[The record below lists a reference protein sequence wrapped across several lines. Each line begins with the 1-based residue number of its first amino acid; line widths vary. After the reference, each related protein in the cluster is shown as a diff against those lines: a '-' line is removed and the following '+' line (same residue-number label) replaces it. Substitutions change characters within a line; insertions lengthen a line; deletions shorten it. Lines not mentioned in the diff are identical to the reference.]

1 MARRKKAA
9 AKPATRRMPRRGKA
23 AAAAAAVEG
32 ESSAVEP
39 PPEKPSELE
48 PPVEPTPVEPTP
60 VTDSQPSVSQD
71 SQTNQTPKPTVP
83 TVVVHKK
90 FGKYRCLFNN
100 EDSFTRRYD
109 LGSDSETNSSVE
121 IRVVDPC
128 ASSESD
134 SNTAADTQTEN
145 CGVVTNFSSLN
156 NVNHQ
161 ININNTNMS
170 AAIQTNSVLP
180 IANEIPMPSEAPLT
194 ELPLTS
200 EIPLPIEPP
209 IASEEPVLY
218 KTSEHSEMLSESTPI
233 GENENLLAGIS
244 LPSEIPLPVGPP
256 SSSEP
261 FVIEPSL
268 TSEIPF
274 PAEPTQAS
282 IPYPSDSDAIPG
294 LILATGVPLPV
305 GIPLLN
311 DIPMPEAPA
320 TDSTLNHV
328 PEAATLET
336 ALETNTEVTYNQT
349 DEYPNTVNK
358 ENMNLDIPGEQEPME
373 YGADDEELITIVQI
387 VEDDNQ
393 ELYYNIKMDSPDDTT
408 EKKEQDGEF
417 QKHFEKL
424 NITAHNAVS
433 MDCSQPGSKVQ
444 MPEHLSRP
452 DPSLTPSSI
461 VSDDSNSS
469 RVAETAVN
477 ATESTESS
485 PTGVRRS
492 NRIKTISSQ
501 KQKSKG
507 YGLVKTPLKKALI
520 TQTKLKLEE
529 NNSDSQEKSGDTATS
544 IAPNSPSFPVPSD
557 LPVKVKSRW
566 RRSSELEMGANSPAN
581 SPLASPSLPQRLQ
594 PVPEAQN
601 PEDQTHT
608 LTKEAYDKIIDER
621 MRQFQHLDENE
632 YLCERMI
639 SKDTKKM
646 ICDCFMTKEEIER
659 GELGCGEDCLN
670 RLLMIECNSRCPV
683 GDRCTNRRF
692 EKRENGA
699 LKVFYADKKGCGVE
713 AADDITAGEFLME
726 YVGEVLDYD
735 QFYKR
740 AQTYSDENNL
750 HHYFMSLKGDTV
762 IDATMKGNISRF
774 INHSCDPNA
783 ETQKWTVNGELRIGF
798 FSKRDIGVGEEITF
812 DYQFKRFGKEAQRC
826 YCGADACRGWIGAE
840 PDSDDEDEEEEE
852 DDVSTTKVPEAVSVE
867 APAAVLEAPR
877 PRPRRPRRDRVY
889 KPNQELVQDADIEED
904 LEALHRTG
912 VKNQSHT
919 LRLSR
924 TVVRAKTRRAQV
936 ALLRLLRDADLPC
949 RRLFLDYRGLR
960 LLAPWCTDA
969 PMDFRLEMLQTV
981 DRLPITN
988 KTMVSESRFFTIVE
1002 RWLSDT
1008 PTPDVFIDES
1018 TGLPVELTNK
1028 PQDDSTDVSSVL
1040 ENLEKVKDLCS
1051 QLLERWSSLKEAF
1064 KIPKKERIQQMKEHE
1079 RQANVERRAADSSGS
1094 RDRDRERRDERDRD
1108 RERERDRDRERDRER
1123 ERERERDRYRERER
1137 DRDRERDERDRR
1149 KRRTSPDARRS
1160 IRSSRVLATVPPM
1173 SKEERRR
1180 AFAEAAA
1187 AAEDSRRQR
1196 EQHYAHYWP
1205 EQAFPQKNGDE
1216 RSPKRPPRPRTHAD
1230 NGNSTMRTTGPSRPS
1245 HSLAVMGVILSM
1257 SKEERRRAF
1266 AEAAAAAE
1274 DSRRQREQHYAHY
1287 WPEQAFPQ
1295 KNGDER
1301 SPKRPPRPRT
1311 HADNGNSTMRTTGPS
1326 RPSHSL
1332 AVMGVILSMSKE
1344 ERRRAFAEAAAA
1356 AEDSRRQREQHYAHY
1371 WPEQAFPQMFPPGM
1385 MGAPPNMLPG
1395 MPPGMPPGM
1404 GGMPP
1409 GMPGMPG
1416 MVPGMDVPAE
1426 WLGPAGEFQGPPGFC
1441 PPFGGPQ
1448 QFCMPQPN
1456 GIRVLES
1463 PTGKSIMGMGGYG
1476 MPGFMFGQQMPPNAF
1491 PATPQ
1496 TEPMMPQV
1504 AEQPP
1509 EEVILPSHWRSA
1521 LDARG
1526 RTYYYHVKLRQP
1538 QWLPPPP
1545 PTTNGDD
1552 SSSEEEAEIPADTP
1566 AVRRPGKVVEGV
1578 NGIIYEVVKENPHN
1592 GLIPDHALVS
1602 VKPRKRRPGLVS
1614 ERPISPRTE
1623 EDKLAGRLE
1632 VKRYK
1637 QTKEKLRRRREKL
1650 LHKVRQLA
1658 QRSRKP
1664 NVDELK
1670 IVDLAE
1676 SESDSEASVEETEPA
1691 PVPVPIPVAVVEPE
1705 PVPVPVPVPSP
1716 PVDAEEAARKLKEQF
1731 RSSMARVMV
1740 HHLNPYRHSDAPAGR
1755 ITCTAD
1761 FKHLARKLTH
1771 FVMLKELKHCRSVDE
1786 LVVTDSVRSKAK
1798 EFVRKYMAKF
1808 GKVYRRPAE
1817 EAD

>member
-23 AAAAAAVEG
+23 AAASAAVEG

-48 PPVEPTPVEPTP
+48 PPVEQTPVEPTP

-71 SQTNQTPKPTVP
+71 LQTNQTPKPTVP

-145 CGVVTNFSSLN
+145 CSVVTNFSSLN
-156 NVNHQ
+156 DVNHQ

-180 IANEIPMPSEAPLT
+180 IANEIPMPSEAPLS

-209 IASEEPVLY
+209 IASEEHVLY
-218 KTSEHSEMLSESTPI
+218 KTSEHSEIPLLSESTPI

-261 FVIEPSL
+261 FLIEPSL

-282 IPYPSDSDAIPG
+282 IPYPSDAIPG
-294 LILATGVPLPV
+294 LTLATGVPLTV

-336 ALETNTEVTYNQT
+336 ALETNTKVTYNQT

-358 ENMNLDIPGEQEPME
+358 ENTNLDIPGEQEQME

-393 ELYYNIKMDSPDDTT
+393 ELYYNINMDSPDETT

-417 QKHFEKL
+417 QKHFAKL

-433 MDCSQPGSKVQ
+433 MDCSQPGSKLQ
-444 MPEHLSRP
+444 MPEQLSRP

-594 PVPEAQN
+594 PVPEALN
-601 PEDQTHT
+601 AEDQTHT

-621 MRQFQHLDENE
+621 MKQFQHLDENE

-798 FSKRDIGVGEEITF
+798 FSKRDIAVGEEITF

-867 APAAVLEAPR
+867 TPAAAASAPRAR
-877 PRPRRPRRDRVY
+877 PRPRRARGY
-889 KPNQELVQDADIEED
+889 KPSQDLVQDADIEED

-1205 EQAFPQKNGDE
+1205 EQAFPQ
-1216 RSPKRPPRPRTHAD
+1216 
-1230 NGNSTMRTTGPSRPS
+1230 
-1245 HSLAVMGVILSM
+1245 
-1257 SKEERRRAF
+1257 
-1266 AEAAAAAE
+1266 
-1274 DSRRQREQHYAHY
+1274 
-1287 WPEQAFPQ
+1287 
-1295 KNGDER
+1295 
-1301 SPKRPPRPRT
+1301 
-1311 HADNGNSTMRTTGPS
+1311 
-1326 RPSHSL
+1326 
-1332 AVMGVILSMSKE
+1332 
-1344 ERRRAFAEAAAA
+1344 
-1356 AEDSRRQREQHYAHY
+1356 
-1371 WPEQAFPQMFPPGM
+1371 MFPPGM

-1409 GMPGMPG
+1409 GMPGMAG

-1496 TEPMMPQV
+1496 AEPMMPQA

-1552 SSSEEEAEIPADTP
+1552 SSSEEEAEIPADAP

-1676 SESDSEASVEETEPA
+1676 SDSDSEASVEETEPA
-1691 PVPVPIPVAVVEPE
+1691 PVPVPVAVVEPE
-1705 PVPVPVPVPSP
+1705 PVPVPSP

>member
-9 AKPATRRMPRRGKA
+9 AKPATRKMPRRGKA
-23 AAAAAAVEG
+23 AAAAAAMEG
-32 ESSAVEP
+32 ESSAAVEP
-39 PPEKPSELE
+39 PLEKPAELE
-48 PPVEPTPVEPTP
+48 PPVEPTP

-71 SQTNQTPKPTVP
+71 SLTNQTPKPTVP

-145 CGVVTNFSSLN
+145 CSVVTNFCSLN
-156 NVNHQ
+156 NANHQ
-161 ININNTNMS
+161 SDANNTNIS
-170 AAIQTNSVLP
+170 AVIQTNSVLP
-180 IANEIPMPSEAPLT
+180 IANEILMPSEAPLT

-200 EIPLPIEPP
+200 EIPLPSEPP
-209 IASEEPVLY
+209 IASEGPVIC
-218 KTSEHSEMLSESTPI
+218 KPSEHSEIPLLSESTTI

-244 LPSEIPLPVGPP
+244 LPSEIPLPVGAPT
-256 SSSEP
+256 SSEP
-261 FVIEPSL
+261 FIIEASL
-268 TSEIPF
+268 TSDIPF
-274 PAEPTQAS
+274 PTEPAQAS
-282 IPYPSDSDAIPG
+282 IPYASDAVIPG
-294 LILATGVPLPV
+294 LSLATGVPLPV

-328 PEAATLET
+328 PETAT
-336 ALETNTEVTYNQT
+336 ALETNTEVTYTQT
-349 DEYPNTVNK
+349 DEYPNAVNK
-358 ENMNLDIPGEQEPME
+358 ENMNLDIPGEQEPMD
-373 YGADDEELITIVQI
+373 YGGDDEELITIVQI

-393 ELYYNIKMDSPDDTT
+393 ELYYNIKMDSPDETT

-424 NITAHNAVS
+424 NITTHSAVS
-433 MDCSQPGSKVQ
+433 MDCSQPGSKVLI
-444 MPEHLSRP
+444 PEHLSRP

-469 RVAETAVN
+469 RVADTGVN
-477 ATESTESS
+477 ATELTESS
-485 PTGVRRS
+485 PTVRRS
-492 NRIKTISSQ
+492 SRIKTISSQ

-520 TQTKLKLEE
+520 TQTKIKLEE

-601 PEDQTHT
+601 TEDQTGNT
-608 LTKEAYDKIIDER
+608 LSKEAYDKIIEER
-621 MRQFQHLDENE
+621 MKQFQHLNENE

-713 AADDITAGEFLME
+713 AADDIPAGEFLME

-798 FSKRDIGVGEEITF
+798 FSKRDIANGEEITF

-867 APAAVLEAPR
+867 APAAAEAPR
-877 PRPRRPRRDRVY
+877 ARPRRPRRPRRERGY
-889 KPNQELVQDADIEED
+889 KPGADLVQDADIEED

-1018 TGLPVELTNK
+1018 TGLPVELANK
-1028 PQDDSTDVSSVL
+1028 PQDDTNISSV
-1040 ENLEKVKDLCS
+1040 LEKVKDLSS

-1094 RDRDRERRDERDRD
+1094 RDRERERRDERERDRERD
-1108 RERERDRDRERDRER
+1108 RERERERDRER

-1149 KRRTSPDARRS
+1149 KRRSSPEPRRS

-1205 EQAFPQKNGDE
+1205 EQAFPQ
-1216 RSPKRPPRPRTHAD
+1216 
-1230 NGNSTMRTTGPSRPS
+1230 
-1245 HSLAVMGVILSM
+1245 
-1257 SKEERRRAF
+1257 
-1266 AEAAAAAE
+1266 
-1274 DSRRQREQHYAHY
+1274 
-1287 WPEQAFPQ
+1287 
-1295 KNGDER
+1295 
-1301 SPKRPPRPRT
+1301 
-1311 HADNGNSTMRTTGPS
+1311 
-1326 RPSHSL
+1326 
-1332 AVMGVILSMSKE
+1332 
-1344 ERRRAFAEAAAA
+1344 
-1356 AEDSRRQREQHYAHY
+1356 
-1371 WPEQAFPQMFPPGM
+1371 MFPPGM
-1385 MGAPPNMLPG
+1385 MGAPPNMLQG

-1404 GGMPP
+1404 AGMPPGMPP
-1409 GMPGMPG
+1409 GMPGMPPGMAGLPPG
-1416 MVPGMDVPAE
+1416 MVPGMPPDVPPE
-1426 WLGPAGEFQGPPGFC
+1426 WMGPSGEFQGPPGFC

-1476 MPGFMFGQQMPPNAF
+1476 MPGFVFGQQMPPNAF

-1496 TEPMMPQV
+1496 AETMMPV
-1504 AEQPP
+1504 AEQQP

-1521 LDARG
+1521 TDARG
-1526 RTYYYHVKLRQP
+1526 RPYYYHVKLRQP

-1545 PTTNGDD
+1545 PSANGDD
-1552 SSSEEEAEIPADTP
+1552 SSSEEEAEMPADAP
-1566 AVRRPGKVVEGV
+1566 AVRRAGKVVEGV

-1650 LHKVRQLA
+1650 LNRVRQLA

-1676 SESDSEASVEETEPA
+1676 SDSESSASAEEAEPA
-1691 PVPVPIPVAVVEPE
+1691 PAAAAAPVPAAEPE
-1705 PVPVPVPVPSP
+1705 PVPVPSP

-1786 LVVTDSVRSKAK
+1786 LVVTESVRSKAK
-1798 EFVRKYMAKF
+1798 EFVRKYMGKF